1 MLYFILMKNYIAID
15 IGGTK
20 IRAASFQGQK
30 VEPTKRY
37 SSFSQ
42 SKGTEPKENLIG
54 AIRSVWPQN
63 ESVEAIGIAV
73 AGSINLK
80 TGTIEKSPNIPAF
93 TDFSIVNFLEEAFQV
108 PIFLGNDANLAA
120 LGEWKVGAGVGHDYL
135 IYLTIST
142 GIGSGVINNGKLLL
156 GVNGMGAE
164 LGHVTIIPEGIQCSC
179 GKKGHLEAYASGPAI
194 TRWFL
199 GEIKIGRKSILRNY
213 ESITSKDIAGAA
225 YKSDNLS
232 IEAYNQAGYVLGL
245 AIVNFLHIFNPT
257 CIIFGG
263 GVSNSMDL
271 MLPTINKVIHEEALD
286 PGYYDNLTLTTSKLC
301 DDVGIIGA
309 LVLAREIRDLV

>member
-1 MLYFILMKNYIAID
+1 MRYYIALD

-20 IRAASFQGQK
+20 LRAASFQGQK

-37 SSFSQ
+37 VTFSQ
-42 SKGTEPKENLIG
+42 EKGTESRDNLIY
-54 AIRSVWPQN
+54 AIRAVWPQN

-73 AGSINLK
+73 AGSINLR
-80 TGTIEKSPNIPAF
+80 TGVIEKSPNIPAF
-93 TDFSIVNFLEEAFQV
+93 TDFPIVNFLEETFQV
-108 PIFLGNDANLAA
+108 PIYLGNDANLAA
-120 LGEWKVGAGVGHDYL
+120 LGEWKVGAGIGHNFI

-164 LGHVTIIPEGIQCSC
+164 LGHVTMIPDGIRCSC

-199 GEIKIGRKSILRNY
+199 DEIEKGEESILKNV
-213 ESITSKDIAGAA
+213 EHITSKEIANAA
-225 YKSDNLS
+225 YKGDHLS
-232 IEAYNQAGYVLGL
+232 IEAYNRAGYILGL

-263 GVSNSMDL
+263 GVSNSIDL
-271 MLPTINKVIHEEALD
+271 MLPKINKVIHDEALD
-286 PGYYDNLTLTTSKLC
+286 SGYYENLTLTTSKLH